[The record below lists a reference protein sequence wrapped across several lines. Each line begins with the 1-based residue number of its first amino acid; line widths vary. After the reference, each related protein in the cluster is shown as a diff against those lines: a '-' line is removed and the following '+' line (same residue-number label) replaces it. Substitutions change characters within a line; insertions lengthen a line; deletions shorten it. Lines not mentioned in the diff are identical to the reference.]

1 MFDLGGE
8 ARFVALTLYTSA
20 HIVRGKLQTR
30 QRRVSDMLNTAEDDF
45 LVLSDVVFD
54 EFGSSGQPLNAEFA
68 QVNLGSVLFGVA
80 DERVDAV
87 SELRTPKVP
96 ELALISVPPFKVVG
110 RIHVLPERGLREA
123 LQELTGRF
131 VPVTD
136 ARYWSDTV
144 GEARLNAAMVAVN
157 RSRAQILAPH
167 REAHPWQGLDRST
180 EEGVRPAAGGFDAA
194 EPSAPADPVWG
205 DVDRIG

>member
-8 ARFVALTLYTSA
+8 ARVVALTLYTDA
-20 HIVRGKLQTR
+20 HIIRGMLQTR

-54 EFGSSGQPLNAEFA
+54 EFGSTGQPLRAEFA

-80 DERVDAV
+80 EQAV
-87 SELRTPKVP
+87 EAIPELRTPKVP
-96 ELALISVPPFKVVG
+96 ERALISIPPFRVVG
-110 RIHVLPERGLREA
+110 RIHVLPERSLREA

-136 ARYWSDTV
+136 AMYWSDSV
-144 GEARLNAAMVAVN
+144 GEARTNAAMVAVN

-167 REAHPWQGLDRST
+167 RETDPWQGLDRAT
-180 EEGVRPAAGGFDAA
+180 EEEVRPPAGGFEDPA
-194 EPSAPADPVWG
+194 PSRVDPVWG
-205 DVDRIG
+205 GIDRIG